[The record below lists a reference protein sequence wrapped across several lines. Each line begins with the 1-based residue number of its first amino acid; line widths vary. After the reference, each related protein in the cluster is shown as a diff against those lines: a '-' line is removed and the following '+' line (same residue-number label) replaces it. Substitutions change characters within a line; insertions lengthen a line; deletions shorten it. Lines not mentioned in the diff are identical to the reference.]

1 MQQNTLVPPHC
12 QRLLQGTCGT
22 LLAHGDRHD
31 LPADSLANLQRRF
44 DGIFV
49 KPVNDRIDVGRV
61 EDLHGRI
68 IDPKTLFGSLWI
80 WDLFEGDNDIHTSL
94 LRAALSYGVA

>member
-1 MQQNTLVPPHC
+1 MQQNALVHPHC
-12 QRLLQGTCGT
+12 QCLLQGARGT

-31 LPADSLANLQRRF
+31 LTADSLANLQRRF

-61 EDLHGRI
+61 ENLHSRL
-68 IDPKTLFGSLWI
+68 IDPKTLLGSLWI
-80 WDLFEGDNDIHTSL
+80 WYLFEGDNDIHTSL

>member
-1 MQQNTLVPPHC
+1 MQQNALVHPHG
-12 QRLLQGTCGT
+12 QRLLQGARGT
-22 LLAHGDRHD
+22 LFTHGDRYD
-31 LPADSLANLQRRF
+31 LAAHSLAHLQRRF

-61 EDLHGRI
+61 ENLHGRI

-80 WDLFEGDNDIHTSL
+80 WYLFEGDNDIHTSL
-94 LRAALSYGVA
+94 LRSARSYGMA